1 MSISGDKTYP
11 LRLDFE
17 CPEPSAG
24 ATGFWLN
31 IQLDYDIEVEID
43 RHTAEL
49 GAITSLTA

>member
-1 MSISGDKTYP
+1 MSRALGLSD
-11 LRLDFE
+11 R
-17 CPEPSAG
+17 
-24 ATGFWLN
+24 FWLT